1 MESKFIN
8 ALYLQENHIQKAAV
22 HKT

>member
-8 ALYLQENHIQKAAV
+8 ALYLQENLIQKAAV